1 MTAPARPTATDT
13 AALPADRGGRFR
25 RWSIAVAERVGNL
38 TLVQLTAIIWISS
51 VVMSVILLGSSRDS
65 IRGTMNI
72 VENWGA
78 VERVALWQDWLE
90 PVIPRFQ
97 LPTGVIAWG
106 FRAAM
111 LAAFVAQVAA
121 FVVVM
126 RSKNPSMRKWLIGPI
141 GAHII
146 QGILMVPSNSDV
158 FFYEA
163 VGDFAAQGLNPFT
176 SELLDQPDHPLI
188 PFNFWIDIG
197 TVYGPH
203 WVNYNRIVMSIVGPD
218 PIVATLVQ
226 KALAGIFALALGV
239 FIYWFAKKL
248 SGGNQTLAVAAGV
261 LVSWQP
267 NMILESSGQV
277 HNDPH
282 TVLIA
287 TVGLA
292 AVILGGL
299 AALRAGI
306 ILVAVSVM
314 IKFITLPL
322 FGVMG
327 ILRLVERKK
336 PQGWTRRILGN
347 WVLDGIAIVAVI
359 IGAFLPYWEGFVTV
373 EEMLAEPHRLYTH
386 PLWRGIQ
393 SLLGVL
399 FPDTISGGWTAFSR
413 PFLQVAT
420 IALSIGVV
428 AWMGYRLW
436 TAPQVN
442 ADPNEDPLTPEGLPW
457 WTPTLLYG
465 WLFIFLILSF
475 IPVNSHPWYWVWP
488 IPAVAQ
494 VIAYELRHERRWTPA
509 VMPTWFWVY
518 IWGNALLTL
527 AYHTRIARY

>member
-1 MTAPARPTATDT
+1 MTAPATSTEPHPM
-13 AALPADRGGRFR
+13 PAETTGRFR
-25 RWSIAVAERVGNL
+25 RWSIAVAERLGSL
-38 TLVQLTAIIWISS
+38 SLVQLTAIIWISS
-51 VVMSVILLGSSRDS
+51 IVMSLVLLGSSRDS

-90 PVIPRFQ
+90 PVIPRFH

-111 LAAFVAQVAA
+111 LSGFVAQVAA

-126 RSKNPSMRKWLIGPI
+126 RSQNPSMKKWLIGPI
-141 GAHII
+141 GAHIL

-163 VGDFAAQGLNPFT
+163 VGSFAANGRNPFT
-176 SELLDQPDHPLI
+176 SELLDWPDHPLI
-188 PFNFWIDIG
+188 PFNFWVDIG

-203 WVNYNRIVMSIVGPD
+203 WVNYNRIVMEFVGPD

-226 KALAGIFALALGV
+226 KALAGVFALALGV

-248 SGGNQTLAVAAGV
+248 SGGNQTLAVAASV

-287 TVGLA
+287 TIGLA
-292 AVILGGL
+292 VVILGGL

-327 ILRLVERKK
+327 IMRLVDRKK
-336 PQGWTRRILGN
+336 PQGWTKRIFGN
-347 WVLDGIAIVAVI
+347 WILDGIAIAAVI
-359 IGAFLPYWEGFVTV
+359 VGAFLPYWEGFVTV
-373 EEMLAEPHRLYTH
+373 EEMLAEPDRLYTH
-386 PLWRGIQ
+386 PLWRGVQ

-399 FPDTISGGWTAFSR
+399 FPDSISGGWTAITR

-420 IALSIGVV
+420 ITLSIGVV
-428 AWMGYRLW
+428 AWMGWRLW
-436 TAPQVN
+436 KAPELS
-442 ADPNEDPLTPEGLPW
+442 AESDEDPLTPKGLPW
-457 WTPTLLYG
+457 WTPIILYG

-475 IPVNSHPWYWVWP
+475 VPVNSHPWYWVWP

-494 VIAYELRHERRWTPA
+494 VVAWELRHERKWTPA

>member
-1 MTAPARPTATDT
+1 MTAPAHQTDT
-13 AALPADRGGRFR
+13 TFTEAEQPGRIR
-25 RWSIAVAERVGNL
+25 RWSIAVADRIGRL
-38 TLVQLTAIIWISS
+38 TLPQLTAIIWISS
-51 VVMSVILLGSSRDS
+51 IVMCLVLLGSTRDS

-90 PVIPRFQ
+90 PIIPRFE

-111 LAAFVAQVAA
+111 LAAFIAQVAA
-121 FVVVM
+121 FVAVM
-126 RSKNPSMRKWLIGPI
+126 RSDKPSLWKWMIGPI

-146 QGILMVPSNSDV
+146 QGILMIPSNSDV

-163 VGDFAAQGLNPFT
+163 VGDFAANGRNPYT
-176 SELLDQPDHPLI
+176 SELMDWPDHPLI

-203 WVNYNRIVMSIVGPD
+203 WVNYNRVVMDIVGPD

-226 KALAGIFALALGV
+226 KALAGIFAFALGL

-248 SGGNQTLAVAAGV
+248 SGGNQKLAVAAAV
-261 LVSWQP
+261 LVAWQP

-287 TVGLA
+287 TAGLA
-292 AVILGGL
+292 LVILGGL
-299 AALRAGI
+299 AGLRGGL

-322 FGVMG
+322 FGVLG
-327 ILRLVERKK
+327 IIRIVERKK
-336 PQGWTRRILGN
+336 PMGWVKRIFGN
-347 WVLDGIAIVAVI
+347 WIVDGIAIGAVI
-359 IGAFLPYWEGFVTV
+359 VGAFLPYWEGPETV
-373 EEMLAEPHRLYTH
+373 HEMLAEPDRLYTH
-386 PLWRGIQ
+386 PVWRGIQ

-399 FPDTISGGWTAFSR
+399 FPDSISGGWTAFSR
-413 PFLQVAT
+413 PFLQFAT
-420 IALSIGVV
+420 IGLSIAVV
-428 AWMGYRLW
+428 VWLGYRLW
-436 TAPQVN
+436 N
-442 ADPNEDPLTPEGLPW
+442 DPRVTDDPEKDPLTPEGLPW
-457 WTPTLLYG
+457 WTRHVLYG
-465 WLFIFLILSF
+465 WLIIFLILSF

-494 VIAYELRHERRWTPA
+494 VIAYELRHERQWSIA
-509 VMPTWFWVY
+509 KMPTWFWVY
-518 IWGNALLTL
+518 LWGNALLTL